1 MRRSFLLCY
10 DIANPKR
17 LRRIHRVAKAYGEP
31 WQYSVFYCVLS
42 AIDRV
47 RLERQL
53 AELINHHEDQV
64 LIIDLGL
71 RDDAVRSA
79 VMTLG
84 TSLPEA
90 ASRVVVI

>member
-10 DIANPKR
+10 DIADAKR

-42 AIDRV
+42 AIERV
-47 RLERQL
+47 RLERDL
-53 AELINHHEDQV
+53 AEIINHAHDQI

-71 RDDAVRSA
+71 RDDAVRST
-79 VMTLG
+79 VTTLG
-84 TSLPEA
+84 PALPEE
-90 ASRVVVI
+90 ASRVVVV